1 MSCSPFDLKDYYFGE
16 LREQDRHAVDLHI
29 AACQQCHEELSALGA
44 TQTALLTVREEE
56 PPRRIA
62 FVSDKVFE
70 PRWWQVLWTSGA
82 RLGFA
87 SAAMLSVAILVHGF
101 ETRPVA
107 QRTEPIVAHVQ
118 PAAVDESRI
127 EAEVAKRLE
136 AVLLQSEQRQ
146 AARIEKVA
154 AQQKEMEF
162 NHKADLV
169 TLGENYSV
177 LQRNIRNVQRGLMT
191 ASSERGGQQ

>member
-1 MSCSPFDLKDYYFGE
+1 MSCSPFDLKDYFFGE
-16 LREQDRHAVDLHI
+16 LREQERHAVGLHI
-29 AACQQCHEELSALGA
+29 AACQQCREELAVLGA
-44 TQTALLTVREEE
+44 TQTALLTVRDEE

-87 SAAMLSVAILVHGF
+87 SAAMLSIAILVHGF

-107 QRTEPIVAHVQ
+107 QHTPPVVAQVQ
-118 PAAVDESRI
+118 PVAAVDESRI

-136 AVLLQSEQRQ
+136 AVLLQSEHRQ
-146 AARIEKVA
+146 AARIDKVA

-169 TLGENYSV
+169 TLGENFNI
-177 LQRNIRNVQRGLMT
+177 LQRRLINVQR
-191 ASSERGGQQ
+191 ASYSDPGQQR